1 VYFVFL
7 CSFCLWEE
15 LFNMLLEIMKNSRM
29 IRYKQQA
36 VHVTFMCCNLVVQT
50 EAAGDFEA
58 KLTLFGEYLAIQRV
72 RRLAHCINM
81 TNFLTFLLG
90 QSFKKV
96 CGVCL
101 QCISMHVLQCIPS
114 HITAEAKHRLQH

>member
-1 VYFVFL
+1 MY
-7 CSFCLWEE
+7 
-15 LFNMLLEIMKNSRM
+15 
-29 IRYKQQA
+29 
-36 VHVTFMCCNLVVQT
+36 CNLVVQT

-72 RRLAHCINM
+72 RRLVHCINM

-96 CGVCL
+96 CGCLLTMYSITYHNGSQAQCVCNTG
-101 QCISMHVLQCIPS
+101 VLCQNGL
-114 HITAEAKHRLQH
+114 R